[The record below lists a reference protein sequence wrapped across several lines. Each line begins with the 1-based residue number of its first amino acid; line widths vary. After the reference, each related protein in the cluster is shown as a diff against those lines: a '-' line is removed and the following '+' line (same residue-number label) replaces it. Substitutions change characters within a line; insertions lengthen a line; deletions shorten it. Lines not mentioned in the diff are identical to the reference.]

1 MATDAELRLILRARD
16 EASGAL
22 EKVEKKLSNFGKLAD
37 DIGKKFRGGQ
47 FIGSILSGVGLG
59 SGAQLI
65 DLLKT
70 AIEKPFKEAADAA
83 KIIEEMSARS
93 LEHQKKMLDV
103 RKQILGISREENL
116 GQLEYEARQ
125 ASSAFQDANRA
136 RTEPTF
142 GFFGNRTGTRA
153 RENTPEEQSEI
164 ARLKAAAEQAEIRLA
179 EARLAA
185 QQRGNA
191 EILADVRA
199 ADQALRRQL
208 SIQQV
213 RDDQR
218 RRSNASAG
226 ADADEL
232 KAATQKKEQA
242 EILANVKAFSE
253 KLKESIKVQ
262 QARDDQRRTAN
273 ASTPT
278 PSTLSPVMAGV
289 KGGLQATIAAIGPAA
304 EQASRAV
311 QTTLGGAV
319 YAISDGIAG
328 WATGILSTGQAAS
341 QIWTNFKMA
350 ALQAFTDMVAQYA
363 VKKAAMFA
371 IDVLFSAK
379 GLALQLASA
388 AKSLVAW
395 IPSAIAASISSF
407 GTAALIG
414 AAAVAAVLAATGGFA
429 DGGIVRGPGTGTSDS
444 ILARL
449 SNGEYVVPAAAV
461 QRIGES
467 NLDAMSYGGLSAS
480 TAMVPASGGGGGG
493 RGATVLVDNRRE
505 ADRFRRGSPMET
517 QIVQVVQA
525 NRYRIA
531 T

>member
-213 RDDQR
+213 RDEQR
-218 RRSNASAG
+218 RKANASSA
-226 ADADEL
+226 ASEDAR
-232 KAATQKKEQA
+232 AAALVETEQLLTDFFSSVEKGA
-242 EILANVKAFSE
+242 EILKE
-253 KLKESIKVQ
+253 KKLD
-262 QARDDQRRTAN
+262 QAVETFFYSVDN
-273 ASTPT
+273 PT
-278 PSTLSPVMAGV
+278 PASGV
-289 KGGLQATIAAIGPAA
+289 RGGLEQTIAAIGPAA

>member
-16 EASGAL
+16 EASRAL

-213 RDDQR
+213 RDEQR
-218 RRSNASAG
+218 RKANASSA
-226 ADADEL
+226 ASEDAR
-232 KAATQKKEQA
+232 AAALVETEQLLTDFFSSVEKGA
-242 EILANVKAFSE
+242 EILKE
-253 KLKESIKVQ
+253 KKLD
-262 QARDDQRRTAN
+262 QAVETFFYSVDN
-273 ASTPT
+273 PT
-278 PSTLSPVMAGV
+278 PASGV
-289 KGGLQATIAAIGPAA
+289 RGGLEQTIAAIGPAA

>member
-191 EILADVRA
+191 EILTDVKA

-213 RDDQR
+213 RDEQR
-218 RRSNASAG
+218 RKAAASAAASEDARAAALVETEQLL
-226 ADADEL
+226 ADFFSSVE
-232 KAATQKKEQA
+232 KGA
-242 EILANVKAFSE
+242 EILKE
-253 KLKESIKVQ
+253 KKLD
-262 QARDDQRRTAN
+262 QAVETFFYSVDN
-273 ASTPT
+273 PTPT
-278 PSTLSPVMAGV
+278 SGV
-289 KGGLQATIAAIGPAA
+289 RGGLEQTIAAIGPAA
-304 EQASRAV
+304 EQASRAI

-395 IPSAIAASISSF
+395 IPSAIAASISSY
-407 GTAALIG
+407 GTAALVG

-444 ILARL
+444 ILARI
-449 SNGEYVVPAAAV
+449 SNGEYIVPAAAV

-480 TAMVPASGGGGGG
+480 TAMIPASGGGGGG

>member
-191 EILADVRA
+191 EILTDVKA

-213 RDDQR
+213 RDEQR
-218 RRSNASAG
+218 RKAAASAAASEDARAAALVETEQLLTDFFSSVEKG
-226 ADADEL
+226 AA
-232 KAATQKKEQA
+232 
-242 EILANVKAFSE
+242 I
-253 KLKESIKVQ
+253 LKEKKVD
-262 QARDDQRRTAN
+262 QALETFFYSVDN
-273 ASTPT
+273 PT
-278 PSTLSPVMAGV
+278 PASGV
-289 KGGLQATIAAIGPAA
+289 RGGLEQTIAAIGPAA

-480 TAMVPASGGGGGG
+480 TAMIPASGGAGGG

>member
-1 MATDAELRLILRARD
+1 MATDAELQLIIRARD
-16 EASGAL
+16 EAAPAL
-22 EKVEKKLSNFGKLAD
+22 NKVQAGLAGVGKVAGDLQKKVFGGEFFK
-37 DIGKKFRGGQ
+37 
-47 FIGSILSGVGLG
+47 SILGGVGLG
-59 SGAQLI
+59 SGAQITQVLV
-65 DLLKT
+65 D
-70 AIEKPFKEAADAA
+70 AITKPWKEAADYA
-83 KIIEEMSARS
+83 KSIETMSEKW
-93 LEHQKKMLDV
+93 LGHQKEMLSI
-103 RKQILGISREENL
+103 RREILGITKEESL
-116 GQLEYEARQ
+116 VDLER
-125 ASSAFQDANRA
+125 
-136 RTEPTF
+136 
-142 GFFGNRTGTRA
+142 RA
-153 RENTPEEQSEI
+153 REANAAFSAANNATVTSSYAASPYGLGPRSATVTAAAPDSPERSAQL
-164 ARLKAAAEQAEIRLA
+164 ARLQQQVIEAEQALER
-179 EARLAA
+179 ARQKTQASDA
-185 QQRGNA
+185 
-191 EILADVRA
+191 ADVLA
-199 ADQALRRQL
+199 NVKKT
-208 SIQQV
+208 SIGIREQIEIEQK
-213 RDDQR
+213 REDQR
-218 RRSNASAG
+218 RRVNASVA
-226 ADADEL
+226 ADEDAR
-232 KAATQKKEQA
+232 AAALVETEQ
-242 EILANVKAFSE
+242 LLTDFFSSVE
-253 KLKESIKVQ
+253 KGAAILKEKKVD
-262 QARDDQRRTAN
+262 QALETFFYSVDN
-273 ASTPT
+273 PT
-278 PSTLSPVMAGV
+278 PASGV
-289 KGGLQATIAAIGPAA
+289 RGGLEQTIAAIGPAA
-304 EQASRAV
+304 EQASRAI

-395 IPSAIAASISSF
+395 IPSAIAASISSY
-407 GTAALIG
+407 GTAALVG

-449 SNGEYVVPAAAV
+449 SNGEYIVPAAAV

-480 TAMVPASGGGGGG
+480 TAMIPASGGGGGG